1 MQGDT
6 VGTVIPGKGE
16 DRCLWHDTLV
26 EALGRNGKNGRL
38 GNLEKLVTA
47 NREDADDT
55 MKALDSE
62 LKTVKAVQLKLIIWT
77 AVAAGG
83 SSAAASVAFK
93 LIAT

>member
-1 MQGDT
+1 M
-6 VGTVIPGKGE
+6 GTVIPGKGE

-38 GNLEKLVTA
+38 GNLEGRVHRNKQEIETI
-47 NREDADDT
+47 
-55 MKALDSE
+55 
-62 LKTVKAVQLKLIIWT
+62 KTVQLKLIIWT

-93 LIAT
+93 LIGG